1 MLSRNPIGYPKNT
14 PSTILSLLA
23 SVLLVQS
30 LVEKERQY
38 YKSVKDYETECSK
51 NELLIAK
58 LKRRNK

>member
-1 MLSRNPIGYPKNT
+1 MCVG
-14 PSTILSLLA
+14 A
-23 SVLLVQS
+23 QA

-58 LKRRNK
+58 IKRRANK